1 MIPGTRL
8 AILRAIKT
16 RLNLRPKSPPPAAKP
31 AKGKEGGKEKFGSKD
46 GPSKRW
52 RWGSILLIVLL
63 ASLLLPVLE
72 VACMRVVH
80 PPFTPLM
87 GLRWVG
93 DRFSGERKPRVL
105 YTWRSWHELPPA
117 FLKCA
122 WISEDQRFFKHHGFD
137 WIEMSH
143 SLERADKTGQDP
155 RGSSTITMQCARS
168 LFLWQG
174 HSYIRKGL
182 EAYYT
187 VLMEAM
193 LSKRRIFELYA
204 NVIEMGPGVYGVEAA
219 SRYHYNEDARQLS
232 TDQAAM
238 LAALLPA
245 PRTWNPRSPSKRL
258 LARQARIL
266 RELPTARWP
275 DA

>member
-1 MIPGTRL
+1 ML
-8 AILRAIKT
+8 
-16 RLNLRPKSPPPAAKP
+16 
-31 AKGKEGGKEKFGSKD
+31 
-46 GPSKRW
+46 
-52 RWGSILLIVLL
+52 ILLVV
-63 ASLLLPVLE
+63 ALLLPVLE
-72 VACMRVVH
+72 VACVRYVH

-93 DRFSGERKPRVL
+93 DKCSAGGKPRVL
-105 YTWRSWHELPPA
+105 YQWRDWRELPPA

-143 SLERADKTGQDP
+143 ALERADKTGQDP

-174 HSYIRKGL
+174 HSYLRKGL

-219 SRYHYNEDARQLS
+219 SRYHYGVDCRRLS

-245 PRTWNPRSPSKRL
+245 PRTWNPRAPSKRL

-266 RELPTARWP
+266 RELPTAHWP
-275 DA
+275 GA

>member
-1 MIPGTRL
+1 M
-8 AILRAIKT
+8 
-16 RLNLRPKSPPPAAKP
+16 
-31 AKGKEGGKEKFGSKD
+31 
-46 GPSKRW
+46 
-52 RWGSILLIVLL
+52 LLVLL
-63 ASLLLPVLE
+63 AVLLLLPVLE
-72 VACMRVVH
+72 VACVRYVH

-93 DRFSGERKPRVL
+93 DKFSRQDKPRVL
-105 YTWRSWHELPPA
+105 YQWRDWRELSPV

-174 HSYIRKGL
+174 HSYVRKGL

-204 NVIEMGPGVYGVEAA
+204 NVIEMGQGVYGLEAA
-219 SRYHYNEDARQLS
+219 SRYHYGVDCRRLT
-232 TDQAAM
+232 TDEAAM

-245 PRTWNPRSPSKRL
+245 PRTWNPRAPEQTPARPAGAH
-258 LARQARIL
+258 LARVAHRPL
-266 RELPTARWP
+266 AGTMRAGLVCSS
-275 DA
+275 

>member
-1 MIPGTRL
+1 M
-8 AILRAIKT
+8 LRAIKT
-16 RLNLRPKSPPPAAKP
+16 RPKPGQKSPPPAAKDGKNKQDRP
-31 AKGKEGGKEKFGSKD
+31 AR
-46 GPSKRW
+46 RW
-52 RWGSILLIVLL
+52 RWGRIVLVL
-63 ASLLLPVLE
+63 LLVLLLLPVVE
-72 VACMRVVH
+72 VAAMRYVH
-80 PPFTPLM
+80 PPCTPLM

-93 DRFSGERKPRVL
+93 DRFAGEKPRLL
-105 YTWRSWHELPPA
+105 YEWRNWRELSPV
-117 FLKCA
+117 FLKCT

-204 NVIEMGPGVYGVEAA
+204 NVIEMGQGVYGLEAA
-219 SRYHYNEDARQLS
+219 SRFHYGVDCRRLT
-232 TDQAAM
+232 TDEAAM
-238 LAALLPA
+238 LAAMLPA
-245 PRTWNPRSPSKRL
+245 PRTWDPRAPSKRL
-258 LARQARIL
+258 MARQARIL

-275 DA
+275 EA

>member
-1 MIPGTRL
+1 MG
-8 AILRAIKT
+8 AIKT
-16 RLNLRPKSPPPAAKP
+16 RTDSRQKPSAAKEP
-31 AKGKEGGKEKFGSKD
+31 KARGNA
-46 GPSKRW
+46 GPRRW
-52 RWGSILLIVLL
+52 RWGRIVLVL
-63 ASLLLPVLE
+63 LLVLLLLPVVE
-72 VACMRVVH
+72 VAAMRYVH
-80 PPFTPLM
+80 PPCTPLM

-93 DRFSGERKPRVL
+93 DRFAGEKPRVL
-105 YTWRSWHELPPA
+105 YEWRNWRELSPV
-117 FLKCA
+117 FLKCT

-204 NVIEMGPGVYGVEAA
+204 NVIEMGQGVYGLEAA
-219 SRYHYNEDARQLS
+219 SRFHYGVDCRRLT
-232 TDQAAM
+232 TDEAAM
-238 LAALLPA
+238 LAAMLPA
-245 PRTWNPRSPSKRL
+245 PRTWNPRAPSKRL
-258 LARQARIL
+258 MARQARIL

-275 DA
+275 EA

>member
-1 MIPGTRL
+1 M
-8 AILRAIKT
+8 LRAIKT
-16 RLNLRPKSPPPAAKP
+16 RHFFRPKKTPPPVAK
-31 AKGKEGGKEKFGSKD
+31 FKD
-46 GPSKRW
+46 GKPPPSASSPRRW
-52 RWGSILLIVLL
+52 RWGRLILFALALALL
-63 ASLLLPVLE
+63 GPVVE
-72 VACMRVVH
+72 VAAVRFVD
-80 PPFTPLM
+80 PPATPLM
-87 GLRWVG
+87 GLRWLG
-93 DRFSGERKPRVL
+93 DRFSGEHKPRVL
-105 YTWRSWHELPPA
+105 YQWRDWAELPPA

-122 WISEDQRFFKHHGFD
+122 WIAEDQRFFKHHGFD
-137 WIEMSH
+137 WVEMSH
-143 SLERADKTGQDP
+143 ALARADKTGQDP

-174 HSYIRKGL
+174 HSYVRKGL

-219 SRYHYNEDARQLS
+219 SRYHYGTDARRLGSEQL
-232 TDQAAM
+232 AM

-245 PRTWNPRSPSKRL
+245 PRTWNPRAPSKRL

-266 RELPTARWP
+266 RDLPVARWP
-275 DA
+275 GA